1 LKQLKSITMEDT
13 ITTLED
19 KVAMLVAMGATAT
32 KEEARRTLEE
42 SGGNIDRAIS
52 LLDHVSSSRNVRG
65 AYLHHD
71 DDGVNKRSLV
81 TRERLQGK

>member
-1 LKQLKSITMEDT
+1 
-13 ITTLED
+13 
-19 KVAMLVAMGATAT
+19 MLVAMGATAT
-32 KEEARRTLEE
+32 KEEARRALEE
-42 SGGNIDRAIS
+42 SGGNIDQAIS

-81 TRERLQGK
+81 AKGRVQGE